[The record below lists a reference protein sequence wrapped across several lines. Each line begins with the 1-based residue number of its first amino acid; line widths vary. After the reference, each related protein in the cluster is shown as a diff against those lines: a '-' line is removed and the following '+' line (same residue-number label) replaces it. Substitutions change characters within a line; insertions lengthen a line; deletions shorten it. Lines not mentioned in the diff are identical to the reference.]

1 MKTYTKYDKLQKQHY
16 CVFFKR
22 MTQTIIHLN
31 KLTLYKLYLEESVNR
46 SISFNCRI
54 PDEKLSTYN
63 QELIRALFKDIK
75 RQSPLFEEVKQIFV
89 AIKEENQTF
98 TTKKKISFNQ
108 KYFDVK
114 TGRYHQFPQSV
125 KIEVENFDQEIPGRT
140 YNIFLQNITILI

>member
-1 MKTYTKYDKLQKQHY
+1 MISKSKSLIRLL
-16 CVFFKR
+16 VLFIR
-22 MTQTIIHLN
+22 MDQANSNNFPRKFN
-31 KLTLYKLYLEESVNR
+31 KLNLYKYCLEESLNQ
-46 SISFNCRI
+46 SLSFNCRI

-75 RQSPLFEEVKQIFV
+75 RQSPLLFEEVKQIFV

-140 YNIFLQNITILI
+140 

>member
-1 MKTYTKYDKLQKQHY
+1 ML
-16 CVFFKR
+16 FKR
-22 MTQTIIHLN
+22 MTQAIIHLN

-125 KIEVENFDQEIPGRT
+125 KIEVENFNQEIPGRT
-140 YNIFLQNITILI
+140 YNIFQQISTILI